1 MKSGKT
7 QYLSR
12 LLITLDSCLIALSF
26 ILAISAYSHWTDT
39 ADTSFLRHLILLLPL
54 IGASIFALTYFGAY
68 RGLNTPSV
76 TSYVITVVKGLSTG
90 TAGLLVA
97 IFLLDIEYVSRLI
110 IGGFF
115 AASFTLIVG
124 MRLFLVWWYF
134 KRRVE
139 NEQNYQRVLI
149 VGMGARA
156 KRLSTMIRTKS
167 EWGISI
173 VGYLD
178 TDADRVGSDIDG
190 APVLGTIAQV
200 HEILRD
206 NVVDEVIVAVPRNM
220 LTSIA
225 GIADACD
232 QEGIELRIMADL
244 FDLKASRVT
253 FDLFSG
259 VPMLSFAPVAFD
271 SSKLLLKRLFDIV
284 AVMLAMPLLV
294 PLLLLIA
301 LMVKLDSKGPVFF
314 VQQRVGLRKRK
325 FNMFKFRTMYVGSD
339 EKQAELEHLN
349 EADGPIFKIENDP
362 RVTRVGNFL
371 RRSSLDEIPQ
381 LLNVFFGSMSLVGPR
396 PMSVSDV
403 DKFDKAVQRKRFS
416 VTPGLTCI
424 WQISG
429 RSNLPFEKW
438 LELDLAYIDN
448 WSLDLD
454 LKILVKTIPAVLFQ
468 RGAV

>member
-12 LLITLDSCLIALSF
+12 LLMTLDACLIAFAF
-26 ILAISAYSHWTDT
+26 ILSISVYSNWMSSPE
-39 ADTSFLRHLILLLPL
+39 ASFLRHLVLLLPL
-54 IGASIFALTYFGAY
+54 IGSSVFALAYFGAY

-76 TSYVITVVKGLSTG
+76 TSYVLTVIKGLSTG

-110 IGGFF
+110 IGGFYLT
-115 AASFTLIVG
+115 SLVLVIG

-134 KRRVE
+134 KRRKE
-139 NEQNYQRVLI
+139 NEYNYQKVLI
-149 VGMGARA
+149 VGTGARA
-156 KRLSTMIRTKS
+156 QRLSHMIRTKS

-178 TDADRVGSDIDG
+178 TDPDSVGDSIEG
-190 APVLGTIAQV
+190 VPVLGTIQEV
-200 HEILRD
+200 HDILRD

-244 FDLKASRVT
+244 FDLKASSVT

-271 SSKLLLKRLFDIV
+271 SGKLLLKRLFDIV
-284 AVMLAMPLLV
+284 AVMFALPMLVPIMLLV
-294 PLLLLIA
+294 A
-301 LMVKLDSKGPVFF
+301 LAIKLDSDGPVFF

-325 FNMFKFRTMYVGSD
+325 FRMFKFRTMYVGSD
-339 EKQAELEHLN
+339 EKQAELAHLN
-349 EADGPIFKIENDP
+349 EAEGPIFKMENDP
-362 RVTRVGNFL
+362 RVTRVGGFL
-371 RRSSLDEIPQ
+371 RRTSLDEIPQ
-381 LLNVFFGSMSLVGPR
+381 LINVFFGSMSLVGPR
-396 PMSVSDV
+396 PMSGTDV

-416 VTPGLTCI
+416 VTPGLTWL

-454 LKILVKTIPAVLFQ
+454 LKILVKTIPAVLLQ

>member
-1 MKSGKT
+1 
-7 QYLSR
+7 
-12 LLITLDSCLIALSF
+12 
-26 ILAISAYSHWTDT
+26 
-39 ADTSFLRHLILLLPL
+39 
-54 IGASIFALTYFGAY
+54 
-68 RGLNTPSV
+68 
-76 TSYVITVVKGLSTG
+76 
-90 TAGLLVA
+90 
-97 IFLLDIEYVSRLI
+97 
-110 IGGFF
+110 
-115 AASFTLIVG
+115 

-134 KRRVE
+134 KRRKE
-139 NEQNYQRVLI
+139 NEYNYQKVLI
-149 VGMGARA
+149 VGTGARA
-156 KRLSTMIRTKS
+156 QRLSHMIRTKS

-178 TDADRVGSDIDG
+178 TDPDSVGDSIEG
-190 APVLGTIAQV
+190 VPVLGTIQEV
-200 HEILRD
+200 HDILRD

-244 FDLKASRVT
+244 FDLKASSVT

-271 SSKLLLKRLFDIV
+271 SGKLLLKRLFDIV
-284 AVMLAMPLLV
+284 AVMFALPMLVPIMLLV
-294 PLLLLIA
+294 A
-301 LMVKLDSKGPVFF
+301 LAIKLDSDGPVFF

-325 FNMFKFRTMYVGSD
+325 FRMFKFRTMYVGSD
-339 EKQAELEHLN
+339 EKQAELAHLN
-349 EADGPIFKIENDP
+349 EAEGPIFKMENDP
-362 RVTRVGNFL
+362 RVTRVGGFL
-371 RRSSLDEIPQ
+371 RRTSLDEIPQ
-381 LLNVFFGSMSLVGPR
+381 LINVFFGSMSLVGPR
-396 PMSVSDV
+396 PMSVTDV

-416 VTPGLTCI
+416 VTPGLTCL

-454 LKILVKTIPAVLFQ
+454 LKILVKTIPAVLLQ